1 MNDTP
6 LYTGTVDQARKDGN
20 VKIWRDSFKANVECK
35 IAIESAI
42 RRGFDGMHLAGDCA
56 ASVIEEFGIER
67 MKYVLAATLQDKDYD
82 GRFSRSN
89 KIWGK
94 QTAIDDNSSNYEF
107 VVNSHPAVL
116 DGFIDQFRAE
126 CQQREMDHSFVPV
139 MM

>member
-1 MNDTP
+1 MNETP
-6 LYTGTVDQARKDGN
+6 LYTGTREQARKDGL
-20 VKIWRDSFKANVECK
+20 VKLWRDSFKANVECK

-42 RRGFDGMHLAGDCA
+42 RRSFDGMHLAGNCA

-94 QTAIDDNSSNYEF
+94 QTEIGDNSSNYEF